1 MAGIALQASAQA
13 VPLSAGTAQTAAGN
27 ALSFAQLQQL
37 HQEAAAKNPAA
48 ILATAKQFEAMLL
61 DQMLESMSK
70 TSFGPDLLGKSS
82 GPMFQSLFTQQIAQ
96 TVAQGS
102 GIGLASTLAKE
113 IANRYHLHWD
123 AKTAAKAEAATTPVT
138 IPAAP
143 SNAGLA
149 ANGATPASW
158 QKPGQNLLQ
167 RARAFVENILPAVRQ
182 AAVELDV
189 SPVAILAQAA
199 LETGWGAHAP
209 GNNLF
214 GIKAG
219 TGWGGNT
226 LENLTHEFVSGV
238 NTTED
243 ASFRAYQNVAS
254 SVENYTQ
261 LLLNSPRYRAALGQG
276 NNIIG
281 FAQALQNGGY
291 ATDPDYA
298 AKMTALAQG
307 PVMQAALAGTG
318 LTP

>member
-1 MAGIALQASAQA
+1 MNASIALQAHTQA
-13 VPLSAGTAQTAAGN
+13 FNLNGQGAAAASSN
-27 ALSFAQLQQL
+27 AMSFAQLQQL
-37 HQEAAAKNPAA
+37 HQEANDKNPAS

-61 DQMLESMSK
+61 DQMLSSMSK

-96 TVAQGS
+96 TVAQGH
-102 GIGLASTLAKE
+102 GIGLASTLAQE
-113 IANRYHLHWD
+113 IATRYHLHWD
-123 AKTAAKAEAATTPVT
+123 AKTAAKAEAADTPVS

-143 SNAGLA
+143 SNINQAGGSPNWNQA
-149 ANGATPASW
+149 
-158 QKPGQNLLQ
+158 GQNLVQ
-167 RARAFVENILPAVRQ
+167 RAKSFVQSILPAVRQ
-182 AAVELDV
+182 AAVQLDV

-209 GNNLF
+209 GDNLF

-219 TGWGGNT
+219 GGWSGNA
-226 LENLTHEFVSGV
+226 LQNLTHEFVDGV
-238 NTTED
+238 KTVED
-243 ASFRAYQNVAS
+243 ASFRAYQSVAS
-254 SVENYTQ
+254 SVANYTQ
-261 LLLNSPRYRAALGQG
+261 LLLNNPRYQTALGQG
-276 NNIIG
+276 NNIAG

-298 AKMTALAQG
+298 AKITALAQG

>member
-1 MAGIALQASAQA
+1 MSGTGISLQAQAQA
-13 VPLSAGTAQTAAGN
+13 VSLGGKGATAAGAS
-27 ALSFAQLQQL
+27 ALGFAQLQQL
-37 HQEAAAKNPAA
+37 HQEAQAKNPAA

-61 DQMLESMSK
+61 NEMLSSMSK
-70 TSFGPDLLGKSS
+70 TTFGSDLLGSNS

-96 TVAQGS
+96 TVAQGR

-113 IANRYHLHWD
+113 IANRYHLDWSTK
-123 AKTAAKAEAATTPVT
+123 AAAKAEAADTPVT

-143 SNAGLA
+143 AQSAPGTSS
-149 ANGATPASW
+149 ANW
-158 QKPGQNLLQ
+158 KQPGQSLVQ
-167 RARAFVENILPAVRQ
+167 RARAFIQSILPAVRQ
-182 AAVELDV
+182 AAVQLDV

-209 GNNLF
+209 GDNLF

-219 TGWGGNT
+219 TGWTGAA
-226 LENLTHEFVSGV
+226 EKNLTNEFINGAKVV
-238 NTTED
+238 ED
-243 ASFRAYQNVAS
+243 DSFRAYHNVVA

-276 NNIIG
+276 NNIAG

-291 ATDPDYA
+291 ATDPSYA
-298 AKMTALAQG
+298 AKITELAQG

-318 LTP
+318 LSP